1 MGAPETKWS
10 YSDTDESVELHTLGG
25 ILRFSS
31 TSELRNYIESTS
43 ASTPKGRIRMV
54 GRSHRQI
61 KDATK
66 QPSDSCDGNVTGNA
80 AELTAERL
88 NDILIAGATAITDID
103 NMINELQAA
112 RDYLQTEAERVWR
125 ANARYAHLAQTA
137 SASAK
142 SIAESMGKWR
152 NPEPFA
158 PTSLNPSND
167 ADVQPELNGG

>member
-1 MGAPETKWS
+1 PNGRSGNKVVVFRHGRIGRAAHPR
-10 YSDTDESVELHTLGG
+10 G

-31 TSELRNYIESTS
+31 TSELSNYIESTS

-103 NMINELQAA
+103 I
-112 RDYLQTEAERVWR
+112 
-125 ANARYAHLAQTA
+125 
-137 SASAK
+137 
-142 SIAESMGKWR
+142 
-152 NPEPFA
+152 
-158 PTSLNPSND
+158 
-167 ADVQPELNGG
+167 

>member
-31 TSELRNYIESTS
+31 TNELSNYIESTS

-103 NMINELQAA
+103 I
-112 RDYLQTEAERVWR
+112 
-125 ANARYAHLAQTA
+125 
-137 SASAK
+137 
-142 SIAESMGKWR
+142 
-152 NPEPFA
+152 
-158 PTSLNPSND
+158 
-167 ADVQPELNGG
+167 

>member
-31 TSELRNYIESTS
+31 TSELSNYIESTS

-66 QPSDSCDGNVTGNA
+66 
-80 AELTAERL
+80 
-88 NDILIAGATAITDID
+88 TAIRFLRWQCDRQCGRV
-103 NMINELQAA
+103 NSGAF
-112 RDYLQTEAERVWR
+112 ERHSYRWSDR
-125 ANARYAHLAQTA
+125 HNRY
-137 SASAK
+137 
-142 SIAESMGKWR
+142 R
-152 NPEPFA
+152 
-158 PTSLNPSND
+158 
-167 ADVQPELNGG
+167 